1 MYMSV
6 TELPEEI
13 TNTISIENIVGMSDL
28 GMEVDLKELS
38 IDLQRATFN
47 ETEFP
52 GLIHTFEDNE
62 TTILLFRSGKV
73 VYTGAS
79 SIESIETAVET
90 LEKEF
95 DSIGL
100 EHDELTIS
108 IKNMV
113 STAELSEEINLNAAA
128 IALGLEEVEYE
139 PEQFPGLVYRMD
151 DFDMVLIIFTS
162 GQVVLTSG
170 VTKQQIH
177 DALTELYV
185 RFNQMGLL

>member
-1 MYMSV
+1 MSA
-6 TELPEEI
+6 TAIPEEI
-13 TNTISIENIVGMSDL
+13 TDTISIENIVGMSDL
-28 GMEVDLKELS
+28 GMEVDLEELS

-52 GLIHTFEDNE
+52 GLIRTFEDNE

-79 SIESIETAVET
+79 SIDSIENAIEK
-90 LEKEF
+90 LEEEF
-95 DSIGL
+95 ESIGL
-100 EHDELTIS
+100 EHDELVLS
-108 IKNMV
+108 IENMV

-151 DFDMVLIIFTS
+151 EFDMVLIVFTS

-170 VTKQQIH
+170 VTKQEIH
-177 DALTELYV
+177 DALAELYS
-185 RFNQMGLL
+185 RFDKMGLL

>member
-1 MYMSV
+1 MSV